1 MTTDVYG
8 DILFLINAA
17 MDCLCFLLT
26 ARLLRRHIHGGRLAL
41 ASLLGGAYAVAAL
54 FVSVDRAIALVLD
67 ILTCI
72 LLCTLVFLPGKPSAG
87 NRRWLSV
94 FPISGVYLLVS
105 FAMGG
110 VMTGMYNLFN
120 RAGCPEE
127 LADTGADGPTAWLF
141 ALLALLGGLL
151 SLWGGRLFQ
160 RTGSQQNALLTVFLN
175 GRSVTLSGLV
185 DSGNLLT
192 DPLDGKPVI
201 PVKTDAIEALLS
213 PSLVAAIR
221 SGDISSKQVPETPRL
236 RLIPTVTATD
246 RGLILGIRPDRLV
259 IRLPDS
265 GCEREAVALIA
276 PLDLPETRGADA
288 PNAEALIPAVLM

>member
-26 ARLLRRHIHGGRLAL
+26 ARLLKRRIRGGRLAL

-54 FVSVDRAIALVLD
+54 FISVGRAAALALD
-67 ILTCI
+67 ILSCI
-72 LLCTLVFLPGKPSAG
+72 LLCTLVFLPDKLSAG

-94 FPISGVYLLVS
+94 LPLSGVYLLVS

-127 LADTGADGPTAWLF
+127 LANSGTDGPTAWLF

-151 SLWGGRLFQ
+151 SLWGGRLFR
-160 RTGSQQNALLTVFLN
+160 RTGSQQNALLTVSLN
-175 GRSVTLSGLV
+175 GQSVTLSGLV

-213 PSLVAAIR
+213 PALVAALR
-221 SGDISSKQVPETPRL
+221 SGTVSSEQVPETPRL
-236 RLIPTVTATD
+236 RLIPAATATG
-246 RGLILGIRPDRLV
+246 RSLIVGIRPDRLV
-259 IRLPDS
+259 IRLPDM
-265 GCEREAVALIA
+265 GRELEAVALIA
-276 PLDLPETRGADA
+276 PLDLPETGGADRSV
-288 PNAEALIPAVLM
+288 AEALIPAVLT

>member
-26 ARLLRRHIHGGRLAL
+26 ARLLRRRIHGGRLAL

-54 FVSVDRAIALVLD
+54 FVSVGRAMALVLD
-67 ILTCI
+67 ILSCI
-72 LLCTLVFLPGKPSAG
+72 LLCTLVFLPDKRSAG
-87 NRRWLSV
+87 NRRWLSIL
-94 FPISGVYLLVS
+94 PLSGVYLLVS

-151 SLWGGRLFQ
+151 SLWGGRLFR
-160 RTGSQQNALLTVFLN
+160 RTGSQQNAMLTVSLN
-175 GRSVTLSGLV
+175 GQSVTLSGLV

-213 PSLVAAIR
+213 PSLVASLR
-221 SGDISSKQVPETPRL
+221 SGDMPSEQVPETHRL
-236 RLIPTVTATD
+236 RLIPAVTAT
-246 RGLILGIRPDRLV
+246 GHSLIIGIRPDRLV
-259 IRLPDS
+259 IRLPDA
-265 GCEREAVALIA
+265 GRERDVVALIA
-276 PLDLPETRGADA
+276 PLDLPETGGADT
-288 PNAEALIPAVLM
+288 PVTEALIPAILM